1 MQPKELMQKLILG
14 ELTLSQALTL
24 TKIQF
29 KDSLSEQSYQ
39 WLEQELNNYVD
50 ASQLPEYRM
59 IECSVKASLRGF
71 YGGIGE
77 STLDT
82 SVFSKWQEESDV
94 PYAYPTNMCIY
105 QGIESIEATLDK
117 AGSYIRM
124 ELNRGQIDMLLKYY
138 HVPPGY
144 IIEKMYQ
151 ECRVEHIR
159 NIIYCVRNKLI
170 SILQAIDTSA
180 VPSGICSRKE
190 GKKKKVFIS
199 YSWDSDEHKA
209 WVKGLAERLSKHF
222 DVIIDI
228 KTPLGT
234 DLNVFMEQM
243 VGESDRVL
251 LILTPNYKEKA
262 DKRINGVGYESVLI
276 SGELYS
282 SQGTTKFIPIIRK
295 GEARDCFPRYLMGRK
310 GLEMINDDMFERS
323 FIELVNDI
331 KNY

>member
-1 MQPKELMQKLILG
+1 M
-14 ELTLSQALTL
+14 
-24 TKIQF
+24 
-29 KDSLSEQSYQ
+29 
-39 WLEQELNNYVD
+39 
-50 ASQLPEYRM
+50 
-59 IECSVKASLRGF
+59 
-71 YGGIGE
+71 
-77 STLDT
+77 
-82 SVFSKWQEESDV
+82 
-94 PYAYPTNMCIY
+94 
-105 QGIESIEATLDK
+105 
-117 AGSYIRM
+117 
-124 ELNRGQIDMLLKYY
+124 
-138 HVPPGY
+138 
-144 IIEKMYQ
+144 
-151 ECRVEHIR
+151 
-159 NIIYCVRNKLI
+159 RNKLI